1 MAQDIH
7 PHEPAAAPLRLTQ
20 DPNVGE
26 AMARLRAEGRLILDV
41 PLDKIARDHL
51 IRDRTALD
59 QEELRVL
66 AKSIFS
72 HGQRTPIELSELPAG
87 SPQPFG
93 LISGWRRVCALEMLH
108 RQTGD
113 ARYANVLAIIRR
125 PRDAADAYV
134 SMVEENEVR
143 LGLSYYERARI
154 AARATELGVFETE
167 KKALLTLFDSAS
179 RAKRSRIRQFLYI
192 YHALD
197 GKLAYP
203 GAIGERMGLSVA
215 MALKERPEAGADLQA
230 IIADLDGRSAEAEAE
245 ALTRFVAAEEQRNAP
260 TAPSS
265 QRKGPI
271 ADETIGD
278 LRLRLYKG
286 RIVVSGKGA
295 DAELFDLLRDALS
308 DRQT

>member
-1 MAQDIH
+1 MDQDTH
-7 PHEPAAAPLRLTQ
+7 PHEPGPAPLRLTQ
-20 DPNVGE
+20 DPNVSE

-41 PLDKIARDHL
+41 PIDRIARDHL
-51 IRDRTALD
+51 IRDRAALD
-59 QEELRVL
+59 PEELRVL

-72 HGQRTPIELSELPAG
+72 HGQRTPIELTELPAG
-87 SPQPFG
+87 SAQPFG

-113 ARYANVLAIIRR
+113 ARFANVLAIIRR
-125 PRDAADAYV
+125 PKDSADAYV

-154 AARATELGVFETE
+154 AAKATELGVFETE
-167 KKALLTLFDSAS
+167 KRALLTLFDSAS

-203 GAIGERMGLSVA
+203 DAIGERLGLSVA
-215 MALKERPEAGADLQA
+215 MALKERPEAEADLQ
-230 IIADLDGRSAEAEAE
+230 DLITAVEGQSAEAEAD
-245 ALTRFVAAEEQRNAP
+245 ALTRFVAEEAQRNAP
-260 TAPSS
+260 TQPSR
-265 QRKGPI
+265 QRKGPV

-286 RIVVSGKGA
+286 RIVISGKAA
-295 DAELFDLLRDALS
+295 DEELYEALRETLAN
-308 DRQT
+308 RTR